1 MDTIDYKILQCLLS
15 NAREKASAISEEIQ
29 LSVSAVT
36 ERIKKLENSGIIE
49 KYTVVLDQKRL
60 GYSVIALMEVSLEHP
75 SFFDSFAELVKET
88 PNIVSCYYMTGD
100 FDFMLKVVTDTPDSL
115 EEIHRKVKS
124 FPGVSNTKT
133 HFVLKPLKTNS
144 TDFLLKE

>member
-1 MDTIDYKILQCLLS
+1 MDAIDYKILQCLLK
-15 NAREKASAISEEIQ
+15 NAREKASVISEQIQ

-49 KYTVVLDQKRL
+49 QYTVVLDQKRL
-60 GYSVIALMEVSLEHP
+60 GFGVIALMEISLEHP
-75 SFFDSFAELVKET
+75 SHFDSFTELVKDT

-133 HFVLKPLKTNS
+133 HFVLKPIKMGN
-144 TDFLLKE
+144 TDFLLP